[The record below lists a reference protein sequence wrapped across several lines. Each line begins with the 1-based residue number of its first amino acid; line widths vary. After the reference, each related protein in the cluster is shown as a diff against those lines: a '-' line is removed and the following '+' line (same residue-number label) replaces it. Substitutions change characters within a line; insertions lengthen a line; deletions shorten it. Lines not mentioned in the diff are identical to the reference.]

1 MNEKKIILF
10 GLYFAIFSQI
20 LLGFAQDTFK
30 IALFTTIFSYSDEI
44 YSIILLI
51 YTIFKKGFTEQKRV
65 LTLIILLWCVGLI
78 SGINSNFNLLT
89 NSLGAFNFLK
99 GLIIYICLCQYKFSL
114 SDFKYFMNLFIVI
127 IPFVIAFYI
136 LDIIIPNLRQLLN
149 FQRIGQTSDFRLG
162 FRSLGGLFSIYT
174 HASLFGLIYFIIYT
188 YYKPKV
194 SQKKW
199 YQNLGLFMI
208 IVTQKV
214 KDIFSIAVVYCLCK
228 IKHVRPISILLIMI
242 AGYVLFGLYA
252 IYLPN
257 HYNTY
262 FGRDADTAVRNLMTE
277 ASLQI
282 ANNHIPLG
290 VGWGKFGSATSA
302 HIYSEVYGKYKLE
315 GLWGLNYE
323 GNHSFMQDT
332 QWPML
337 FGETGY
343 LGTIIFLLI
352 LFLIFAKPLKHYLQ
366 DTSNMQYA
374 FPSVLFIYY
383 IICSLG
389 KPVFVAIPHS
399 YVIWGI
405 SAIWYSLATKF
416 PQYTKSKKNR
426 FKHDERKTKDRPCN
440 SIL

>member
-1 MNEKKIILF
+1 MNEKRIILF
-10 GLYFAIFSQI
+10 GLYFAIFSQV
-20 LLGFAQDTFK
+20 LLGFSQDTFK
-30 IALFTTIFSYSDEI
+30 IALFSTIFSYSDEI

-51 YTIFKKGFTEQKRV
+51 YTIFKKGFTEQKSI

-89 NSLGAFNFLK
+89 NSLG
-99 GLIIYICLCQYKFSL
+99 LCQYKFSL
-114 SDFKYFMNLFIVI
+114 SDFKYFINLFIAI
-127 IPFVIAFYI
+127 IPFVIVFYV
-136 LDIIIPNLRQLLN
+136 LDIVIPNLRQLLN

-174 HASLFGLIYFIIYT
+174 HASLFGLIYFIIYK
-188 YYKPKV
+188 YYKPKK
-194 SQKKW
+194 SQRKW
-199 YQNLGLFMI
+199 YQILGLLMI
-208 IVTQKV
+208 IATQKI
-214 KDIFSIAVVYCLCK
+214 KDIFSISVVYCLCK
-228 IKHVRPISILLIMI
+228 IKYVRPISILSIII
-242 AGYVLFGLYA
+242 AGYVLFELYA

-262 FGRDADTAVRNLMTE
+262 FGRDADTAVRNLMT
-277 ASLQI
+277 ATSLQI

-302 HIYSEVYGKYKLE
+302 QIYSEVYGKYKLE

-323 GNHSFMQDT
+323 DNHSFMQDT
-332 QWPML
+332 QWPMI

-352 LFLIFAKPLKHYLQ
+352 LFIVFAKPLKYYLQ

-405 SAIWYSLATKF
+405 TAIWYSLSTKI
-416 PQYTKSKKNR
+416 PQYAKSKKNKC
-426 FKHDERKTKDRPCN
+426 KHDERKTEDRPCN
-440 SIL
+440 SIS